1 VLPRSHSPYTAW
13 CDWLSAFARGAEEP
27 LEGLPAIDPEVLGG
41 SVVARLSE
49 RCAAALQARMDL
61 WLAALRRDLDRSRTP
76 AEFGTALG
84 AARRRLDPIRA
95 FAGSELLMPG
105 LREPLQQA
113 LEDSLSKSHQGLL
126 DQLGRDRMSGEQLL
140 RVARE
145 NRLDRT
151 LGLDLGDA
159 DPEPAPAGPT
169 RRPILLG

>member
-13 CDWLSAFARGAEEP
+13 CDWLSGFARGAEDP

-61 WLAALRRDLDRSRTP
+61 WVAALRRDLDRCRTP

-84 AARRRLDPIRA
+84 VARRRLGPIRA

-113 LEDSLSKSHQGLL
+113 LEESLSKSHQGML
-126 DQLGRDRMSGEQLL
+126 DQLGRDRMGGEQLL

-145 NRLDRT
+145 NPLDRT
-151 LGLDLGDA
+151 LGLDLSDA
-159 DPEPAPAGPT
+159 DPEPAPGGPT